1 MKSVLLFLKTRYRT
15 ILFFLLSISLLGM
28 YVLPEAG
35 YTEQQR
41 KLWNEYMDQSPDYAH
56 GHDIII
62 MYERSMLYDRRHR
75 GFEVLSSGQKEQDP
89 GELIQ
94 IAKTK
99 IHDLNQKEAPDWEI
113 DIPLRV
119 NLAELSLEGMTE
131 WELFTLPLTRHTSE
145 YYAELL
151 TRFQKDGQKSREILL
166 GMTKK
171 GVRHSDFLSK
181 LFEYMSGYKR
191 SFTQVNDSVNISK
204 IPGYA
209 DYMSSVNS
217 GDFSAYKLG
226 KAMGFSA
233 DSLLLEKKLRNKAN
247 QGDSLA
253 QNQLG
258 NLLMERLHHH
268 YNLGDTWKNWD
279 KAYVLPSFLEKFLN
293 MLPDKYAFAWKE
305 KILKQI
311 PKKKFL
317 NKLPEKEDFDE
328 ALHWYK
334 KAADQ
339 GNTDAMYAWLT
350 CSFNYIPRY
359 FTRSDWKR
367 IRDYNDAIMRQ
378 GDWRACLQLT
388 FPRKVTL
395 HFIPFLL
402 YSYRSLDSL
411 VRKVDESGRGYG
423 SLSYLRFSV
432 QRHPKQVTGIAA
444 GNRRNSTKA
453 TQWIP
458 LSSPDDLNLASR
470 LKKLSEI
477 SPYSC
482 TFGFIHR
489 NYIEQSSSESI
500 QITKNVLD
508 KYAQKGDPVSQYI
521 LGWFYQEGLGCDKD
535 AAQSVKLWEDA
546 FLSFNHCGGSDVSL
560 APDTGTAPLV
570 YALPIKL
577 IEYNLNPDFPERNP
591 ARAFEL
597 ATLMQDCNLARMEK
611 NTNLNAYRPSFLYYL
626 GIMYEQGEGTTKD
639 PAKAFACYQ
648 KGSNLGNPYCILGLA
663 RCYDLG
669 IGVDMD
675 KKKAAA
681 LYEEASFKTYN
692 PDLQKAIRNQK
703 NNLKSEI

>member
-1 MKSVLLFLKTRYRT
+1 MKSVLLFLKTPYRT
-15 ILFFLLSISLLGM
+15 ILFFLLPISLLGM
-28 YVLPEAG
+28 YFLPEAG
-35 YTEQQR
+35 YMEQQR
-41 KLWNEYMDQSPDYAH
+41 KLWNEYMDQSPDYAS
-56 GHDIII
+56 GNDVRI
-62 MYERSMLYDRRHR
+62 MYERPMLYERT
-75 GFEVLSSGQKEQDP
+75 SGESIRSIGEKEQDP

-99 IHDLNQKEAPDWEI
+99 IHDLNQKAAPDWEI
-113 DIPLRV
+113 DIPWKV

-131 WELFTLPLTRHTSE
+131 RELFALPPARHTSE

-166 GMTKK
+166 GMTKE

-191 SFTQVNDSVNISK
+191 SFAHVNDNVNISK

-209 DYMSSVNS
+209 DYISSVNS

-233 DSLLLEKKLRNKAN
+233 RSSLLEKKLRNKAN

-258 NLLMERLHHH
+258 NLLIEQLHHN
-268 YNLGDTWKNWD
+268 YNLGDTWKNWN
-279 KAYVLPSFLEKFLN
+279 KAYSLPSFLEKFLN
-293 MLPDKYAFAWKE
+293 MLPAKYAFAWKE

-311 PKKKFL
+311 PKKNFL

-328 ALHWYK
+328 ALYWYK

-367 IRDYNDAIMRQ
+367 IRDYNDALMCQ
-378 GDWRACLQLT
+378 GDWRVCLQLT
-388 FPRKVTL
+388 FPRTITL

-402 YSYRSLDSL
+402 YSHRSLNSL

-423 SLSYLRFSV
+423 SLSYLRFSYL
-432 QRHPKQVTGIAA
+432 RHPKQVTGIAA
-444 GNRRNSTKA
+444 GNRRNSTKTA
-453 TQWIP
+453 QWIP
-458 LSSPDDLNLASR
+458 LSAPESMELASR
-470 LKKLSEI
+470 LKRLSEI

-489 NYIEQSSSESI
+489 NYIEQSSPESI
-500 QITKNVLD
+500 QITKNILE
-508 KYAQKGDPVSQYI
+508 KYAQKKDPVSQYI

-535 AAQSVKLWEDA
+535 MSKSVKLWEEA
-546 FLSFNHCGGSDVSL
+546 FLSFECCGGSDVSL

-570 YALPIKL
+570 YALPLKL
-577 IEYNLNPDFPERNP
+577 IEYNLNPDFPGRNP
-591 ARAFEL
+591 ARAFEV
-597 ATLMQDCNLARMEK
+597 ATLMQDCNLSRMGK
-611 NTNLNAYRPSFLYYL
+611 NTNLNGYRPSFLYYL

-648 KGSNLGNPYCILGLA
+648 KGSNLGNPYCILGLG
-663 RCYDLG
+663 RCYELG
-669 IGVDMD
+669 IGVSID

-681 LYEEASFKTYN
+681 LYNEASSKTSN
-692 PDLQKAIRNQK
+692 PSLLQTIDNQK
-703 NNLKSEI
+703 KN